1 MNKESFRESLR
12 RAQNAMNKATAS
24 VQGAIDN
31 NQEAINR
38 LNPNNPLVQYAQG
51 VQDIANLAAH
61 PVKTSKAVINQ
72 AKKEVKETVK
82 NPVGTYLKYNPA
94 SVAYNT
100 GKEIMKQGVPRTL
113 GQMSA
118 TSLVPVKAPVKTAV
132 KAPVKTPV
140 EAPVKTP
147 VKTAVKAPVKTTTPV
162 GNSLGGDAI
171 KTAVKAPVK
180 TPVEAPVKTPVKT
193 ATPVGA
199 LVKAPVKTPVKT
211 ATPVGN
217 SLGGD
222 AVKTPVGALVK
233 VPVKAPAK
241 TATPVGNSLGG
252 DAIIVSARP
261 QALKFQASLLEQAGV
276 PLQKAKQDL
285 AQSIS
290 RNSDLPNNILGSYS
304 TITGKI
310 NVSPNTKIQQYGFSS
325 YDVGSHE
332 TAHRILHRLEALE
345 NAGLITP
352 KGAEFLHNLRQSQ
365 SNKLTPLYANEAVT
379 RGFELARNPN
389 LKFNK
394 KTLKRLKINPSDI
407 ENAAKTI
414 SPYYRDFL
422 KGGM

>member
-1 MNKESFRESLR
+1 MDKNSFRDNLR

-24 VQGAIDN
+24 IQGAIDN

-51 VQDIANLAAH
+51 VQDVANLAAH
-61 PVKTSKAVINQ
+61 PVKTSKAVFNQ
-72 AKKEVKETVK
+72 AKKEVKEAIK
-82 NPVGTYLKYNPA
+82 NPVGTYLRNNPA

-100 GKEIMKQGVPRTL
+100 GKTIMEQGIPRTL
-113 GQMSA
+113 GQVSA
-118 TSLVPVKAPVKTAV
+118 TSLAPVKVPAKVPVKAPVKAPVKTPVKVPVKAPVKTA
-132 KAPVKTPV
+132 
-140 EAPVKTP
+140 
-147 VKTAVKAPVKTTTPV
+147 TPV
-162 GNSLGGDAI
+162 GS
-171 KTAVKAPVK
+171 
-180 TPVEAPVKTPVKT
+180 
-193 ATPVGA
+193 
-199 LVKAPVKTPVKT
+199 
-211 ATPVGN
+211 
-217 SLGGD
+217 
-222 AVKTPVGALVK
+222 
-233 VPVKAPAK
+233 
-241 TATPVGNSLGG
+241 SLGG

-261 QALKFQASLLEQAGV
+261 QALKFQASLLGQAGV

-310 NVSPNTKIQQYGFSS
+310 KVSPNTKIQQYGFSS

-332 TAHRILHRLEALE
+332 TAHRVLHRLEALE

-365 SNKLTPLYANEAVT
+365 SNKLTPLYANEAVS

-394 KTLKRLKINPSDI
+394 KTLKRLMIELSDI
-407 ENAAKTI
+407 ENAAKAI

>member
-1 MNKESFRESLR
+1 MNKESFRENLR

-24 VQGAIDN
+24 VQRAIDN

-72 AKKEVKETVK
+72 AKKEVKETIK
-82 NPVGTYLKYNPA
+82 NPVGTYLKNNPA
-94 SVAYNT
+94 SVVYNT
-100 GKEIMKQGVPRTL
+100 GKEIMEQGIPKTL

-118 TSLVPVKAPVKTAV
+118 TSLVPVKGLAKTPVKTAAKAPVKTAV
-132 KAPVKTPV
+132 KAPVETV
-140 EAPVKTP
+140 
-147 VKTAVKAPVKTTTPV
+147 
-162 GNSLGGDAI
+162 
-171 KTAVKAPVK
+171 
-180 TPVEAPVKTPVKT
+180 
-193 ATPVGA
+193 
-199 LVKAPVKTPVKT
+199 
-211 ATPVGN
+211 TPVGN

-222 AVKTPVGALVK
+222 AVKTPTKTPVEAPVETAAPIKGLVETATSVK
-233 VPVKAPAK
+233 PPVE
-241 TATPVGNSLGG
+241 TATPIGGSLGG
-252 DAIIVSARP
+252 DARIFSARP

-276 PLQKAKQDL
+276 PSQEAKQGI

-290 RNSDLPNNILGSYS
+290 RNGDLPDNILGSYS
-304 TITGKI
+304 TRTGEIK
-310 NVSPNTKIQQYGFSS
+310 VSPNTKIQQYGFSS
-325 YDVGSHE
+325 YDVGTHE

-345 NAGLITP
+345 KAGLITP

-365 SNKLTPLYANEAVT
+365 SNKLTPLYKNEAVT

-394 KTLKRLKINPSDI
+394 QTLNRLMLNLSDI

>member
-1 MNKESFRESLR
+1 MNKESFRENLR

-24 VQGAIDN
+24 IQGAIDN

-38 LNPNNPLVQYAQG
+38 LNPKNPLVQYAQG

-61 PVKTSKAVINQ
+61 PVKTLKAVNNQ
-72 AKKEVKETVK
+72 AKKEVKETIK
-82 NPVGTYLKYNPA
+82 NPVGTYLKNNPA

-100 GKEIMKQGVPRTL
+100 GKEIIEQGIPRTL

-118 TSLVPVKAPVKTAV
+118 TSLVPVKTPVKTAV
-132 KAPVKTPV
+132 KI
-140 EAPVKTP
+140 PVKTP
-147 VKTAVKAPVKTTTPV
+147 VKT
-162 GNSLGGDAI
+162 
-171 KTAVKAPVK
+171 
-180 TPVEAPVKTPVKT
+180 
-193 ATPVGA
+193 
-199 LVKAPVKTPVKT
+199 
-211 ATPVGN
+211 
-217 SLGGD
+217 

-252 DAIIVSARP
+252 DAIIFSARP

-276 PLQKAKQDL
+276 PLQKAKQGL

-290 RNSDLPNNILGSYS
+290 RNGNLPDNILGSYS
-304 TITGKI
+304 TRTGEIK
-310 NVSPNTKIQQYGFSS
+310 VSPNTKIQQYGFSS
-325 YDVGSHE
+325 YDVGTHE

-352 KGAEFLHNLRQSQ
+352 KGAEFLYNLRQSQ
-365 SNKLTPLYANEAVT
+365 SNKLTPLYKNEAVT

-394 KTLKRLKINPSDI
+394 QTLNRLMLNLSDI
-407 ENAAKTI
+407 ENAAKAI

>member
-1 MNKESFRESLR
+1 MNKESFRENLR

-24 VQGAIDN
+24 IQGAIDN

-61 PVKTSKAVINQ
+61 PVRTSKAVINQ
-72 AKKEVKETVK
+72 AKKEVKETIK
-82 NPVGTYLKYNPA
+82 NPVDTYLKKNPV
-94 SVAYNT
+94 SVAYDT
-100 GKEIMKQGVPRTL
+100 GKEIMKQGIPKTL
-113 GQMSA
+113 GQLSA

-132 KAPVKTPV
+132 KAPVKT
-140 EAPVKTP
+140 
-147 VKTAVKAPVKTTTPV
+147 AVKAPV
-162 GNSLGGDAI
+162 
-171 KTAVKAPVK
+171 
-180 TPVEAPVKTPVKT
+180 
-193 ATPVGA
+193 
-199 LVKAPVKTPVKT
+199 
-211 ATPVGN
+211 
-217 SLGGD
+217 
-222 AVKTPVGALVK
+222 
-233 VPVKAPAK
+233 K

-276 PLQKAKQDL
+276 PSQKAKQDL

-310 NVSPNTKIQQYGFSS
+310 KVSPNTKIQQYGFSS
-325 YDVGSHE
+325 YDVGNHE
-332 TAHRILHRLEALE
+332 TAHRVLHRLEALE

-394 KTLKRLKINPSDI
+394 QTLKRLMLNLSDI

-422 KGGM
+422 RGGM

>member
-1 MNKESFRESLR
+1 MNKNSFRDSLR
-12 RAQNAMNKATAS
+12 RAQNAMNKATTS
-24 VQGAIDN
+24 IQGAIEN

-38 LNPNNPLVQYAQG
+38 LNPNNPLTQYAQG
-51 VQDIANLAAH
+51 VQDVANLVAH
-61 PVKTSKAVINQ
+61 PIQTSKAVVNQ
-72 AKKEVKETVK
+72 AKKEIKETIK
-82 NPVGTYLKYNPA
+82 NPVSTYLKNNPA

-100 GKEIMKQGVPRTL
+100 GKEIIEQGVPRTL
-113 GQMSA
+113 GQIKVPA
-118 TSLVPVKAPVKTAV
+118 KVPVKAPVK
-132 KAPVKTPV
+132 APV
-140 EAPVKTP
+140 
-147 VKTAVKAPVKTTTPV
+147 
-162 GNSLGGDAI
+162 
-171 KTAVKAPVK
+171 
-180 TPVEAPVKTPVKT
+180 
-193 ATPVGA
+193 
-199 LVKAPVKTPVKT
+199 
-211 ATPVGN
+211 
-217 SLGGD
+217 
-222 AVKTPVGALVK
+222 
-233 VPVKAPAK
+233 K

-261 QALKFQASLLEQAGV
+261 QALKFQASLLGQAGV
-276 PLQKAKQDL
+276 PLQQAKQDL

-325 YDVGSHE
+325 YDVGNHE

-394 KTLKRLKINPSDI
+394 KTLNRLRINLSDI

>member
-1 MNKESFRESLR
+1 MNKESFRENLR

-24 VQGAIDN
+24 IQGAIDN

-38 LNPNNPLVQYAQG
+38 LNPKNPLVQYAQG

-61 PVKTSKAVINQ
+61 PVKTLKAVNNQ
-72 AKKEVKETVK
+72 AKKEVKETIK
-82 NPVGTYLKYNPA
+82 NPVGTYLKNNPA

-100 GKEIMKQGVPRTL
+100 GKEIIEQGIPRTL

-132 KAPVKTPV
+132 K
-140 EAPVKTP
+140 
-147 VKTAVKAPVKTTTPV
+147 
-162 GNSLGGDAI
+162 
-171 KTAVKAPVK
+171 
-180 TPVEAPVKTPVKT
+180 
-193 ATPVGA
+193 TPVGA
-199 LVKAPVKTPVKT
+199 LVKT
-211 ATPVGN
+211 
-217 SLGGD
+217 
-222 AVKTPVGALVK
+222 
-233 VPVKAPAK
+233 PVKAPAK

-252 DAIIVSARP
+252 DAIIFSARP

-276 PLQKAKQDL
+276 PLQKAKQGL

-290 RNSDLPNNILGSYS
+290 RNGNLPNNILGSYS
-304 TITGKI
+304 TRTGEIK
-310 NVSPNTKIQQYGFSS
+310 VSPNTKIQQYGFSS
-325 YDVGSHE
+325 YDVGTHE

-352 KGAEFLHNLRQSQ
+352 KGAEFLYNLRQSQ
-365 SNKLTPLYANEAVT
+365 SNKLTPLYKNEAVT

-394 KTLKRLKINPSDI
+394 QTLNRLMLNLSDI
-407 ENAAKTI
+407 ENAAKAI

>member
-1 MNKESFRESLR
+1 MNKESFRENLR

-24 VQGAIDN
+24 IQGAIDN

-51 VQDIANLAAH
+51 VQDVANLAAH
-61 PVKTSKAVINQ
+61 PVKTSKAVFNQ
-72 AKKEVKETVK
+72 AKKEVKETIK
-82 NPVGTYLKYNPA
+82 NPVGTYLKNNPA

-100 GKEIMKQGVPRTL
+100 GKEIIKQGVPRTL
-113 GQMSA
+113 GQISA
-118 TSLVPVKAPVKTAV
+118 TSLVPVKAPVKP
-132 KAPVKTPV
+132 PVKV
-140 EAPVKTP
+140 P
-147 VKTAVKAPVKTTTPV
+147 VKTAV
-162 GNSLGGDAI
+162 
-171 KTAVKAPVK
+171 
-180 TPVEAPVKTPVKT
+180 
-193 ATPVGA
+193 
-199 LVKAPVKTPVKT
+199 
-211 ATPVGN
+211 
-217 SLGGD
+217 
-222 AVKTPVGALVK
+222 
-233 VPVKAPAK
+233 
-241 TATPVGNSLGG
+241 PVGNSLGG

-276 PLQKAKQDL
+276 PLQKAEQDL

-332 TAHRILHRLEALE
+332 TAHRVLHRLEALE
-345 NAGLITP
+345 NAGLITS

-365 SNKLTPLYANEAVT
+365 SNKLTPLYANEAVS

-389 LKFNK
+389 LKVNK
-394 KTLKRLKINPSDI
+394 KTLNRLMIELSDI
-407 ENAAKTI
+407 ENAAKAI

>member
-1 MNKESFRESLR
+1 MDKRNSFRESLR

-24 VQGAIDN
+24 IQGAIDN

-72 AKKEVKETVK
+72 AKKEVKETIK
-82 NPVGTYLKYNPA
+82 NPVGTYLKNNPA

-118 TSLVPVKAPVKTAV
+118 TSLVPVKAPA
-132 KAPVKTPV
+132 
-140 EAPVKTP
+140 KTP
-147 VKTAVKAPVKTTTPV
+147 VKTVAP
-162 GNSLGGDAI
+162 
-171 KTAVKAPVK
+171 
-180 TPVEAPVKTPVKT
+180 
-193 ATPVGA
+193 
-199 LVKAPVKTPVKT
+199 
-211 ATPVGN
+211 
-217 SLGGD
+217 
-222 AVKTPVGALVK
+222 VKTPVGALVK

-252 DAIIVSARP
+252 DAVKAPVETTTPVKGLVETATSVKPPVETATPVGGSLGGDARIFSARP

-276 PLQKAKQDL
+276 PSQEAKQDI

-290 RNSDLPNNILGSYS
+290 RNGDLPDNILGSYS
-304 TITGKI
+304 TRTGEIK
-310 NVSPNTKIQQYGFSS
+310 VSPNTKIQQYGFSS
-325 YDVGSHE
+325 FDVGTHE
-332 TAHRILHRLEALE
+332 TAHKVLHRLEVLK

-352 KGAEFLHNLRQSQ
+352 KGAEFLHNLMQSQ
-365 SNKLTPLYANEAVT
+365 SNKLIPLYKNEAVT

-394 KTLKRLKINPSDI
+394 QTLNRLMLNLSDI
-407 ENAAKTI
+407 ENAAKVI

>member
-1 MNKESFRESLR
+1 MNKESFRENLR

-24 VQGAIDN
+24 IQGAIDN

-61 PVKTSKAVINQ
+61 PVKTSKAVFNQ
-72 AKKEVKETVK
+72 AKKEIKETAK
-82 NPVGTYLKYNPA
+82 NPVGTYLKNNPV

-100 GKEIMKQGVPRTL
+100 GKEMMKQGVPKTL

-118 TSLVPVKAPVKTAV
+118 TSLVPVKAPAKV
-132 KAPVKTPV
+132 
-140 EAPVKTP
+140 PVKTP
-147 VKTAVKAPVKTTTPV
+147 VKTV
-162 GNSLGGDAI
+162 
-171 KTAVKAPVK
+171 
-180 TPVEAPVKTPVKT
+180 VKTPVKT
-193 ATPVGA
+193 V
-199 LVKAPVKTPVKT
+199 VKTPVKTVVKAPVKT

-222 AVKTPVGALVK
+222 AIL
-233 VPVKAPAK
+233 
-241 TATPVGNSLGG
+241 
-252 DAIIVSARP
+252 VSARP
-261 QALKFQASLLEQAGV
+261 QALKFQASLLEGAGV

-310 NVSPNTKIQQYGFSS
+310 KVSPNTKIQQYGFSS

-332 TAHRILHRLEALE
+332 TAHRVLHRLEALE

-394 KTLKRLKINPSDI
+394 KTLKRLMIELSDI

-414 SPYYRDFL
+414 SPYYREFL

>member
-1 MNKESFRESLR
+1 MNKESFRENLR

-24 VQGAIDN
+24 IQGAIDN

-38 LNPNNPLVQYAQG
+38 LNPKNPLVQYAQG

-61 PVKTSKAVINQ
+61 PVKTLKAVNNQ
-72 AKKEVKETVK
+72 AKKEVKETIK
-82 NPVGTYLKYNPA
+82 NPVGTYLKNNPA

-100 GKEIMKQGVPRTL
+100 GKEIIEQGIPRTL

-132 KAPVKTPV
+132 KT
-140 EAPVKTP
+140 
-147 VKTAVKAPVKTTTPV
+147 
-162 GNSLGGDAI
+162 
-171 KTAVKAPVK
+171 
-180 TPVEAPVKTPVKT
+180 
-193 ATPVGA
+193 
-199 LVKAPVKTPVKT
+199 
-211 ATPVGN
+211 
-217 SLGGD
+217 
-222 AVKTPVGALVK
+222 
-233 VPVKAPAK
+233 PVKAPAK

-252 DAIIVSARP
+252 DAIIFSARP

-276 PLQKAKQDL
+276 PLQKAKQGL

-290 RNSDLPNNILGSYS
+290 RNGNLPDNILGSYS
-304 TITGKI
+304 TRTGEIK
-310 NVSPNTKIQQYGFSS
+310 VSPNTKIQQYGFSS
-325 YDVGSHE
+325 YDVGTHE

-352 KGAEFLHNLRQSQ
+352 KGAEFLYNLRQSQ
-365 SNKLTPLYANEAVT
+365 SNKLTPLYKNEAVT

-394 KTLKRLKINPSDI
+394 QTLNRLMLNLSDI
-407 ENAAKTI
+407 ENAAKAI